1 MAEGNDE
8 DKTEEASAKK
18 LDDARKRGEVAKTP
32 DLPQVFALIGTC
44 AIIAMYGESIC
55 RSLIESLLPFVAMPH
70 ALVRNLDNGG
80 GVEIARHIILIVL
93 PVVALV
99 MAGAFVLGVAGN
111 LLQTGLLFSTESLK
125 PSFEKLDPIKG
136 LNRLFGIDAL
146 VQFLKTFVKV
156 LVTGWICWVVL
167 KPRLMDI
174 PMLAGGSP
182 VLIFPYVRDALI
194 VMTMAVCI
202 FLFVGAGLDFLWQK
216 FRFAQKMKMSRTEQ
230 KDEYKQAEGD
240 PHVKARLRQIRM
252 EKGRQR
258 MMANVS
264 TATVVVTN
272 PTHYAVALRYDAED
286 TPAPMCV
293 AKGVDAV
300 ALRIREEAAKHEI
313 MIVEDP
319 PLARALYAA
328 VDLDEIIPEEHFVA
342 VAKLIGFVM
351 ARKKR
356 GF

>member
-1 MAEGNDE
+1 MAEGSDE

-18 LDDARKRGEVAKTP
+18 LEDARRRGEVAKTP
-32 DLPQVFALIGTC
+32 DLPQVLALIGTC
-44 AIIAMYGESIC
+44 AVIAIYGESIC

-70 ALVRNLDNGG
+70 ALVKNLDNGG
-80 GVEIARHIILIVL
+80 GVDIARHVILIVL
-93 PVVALV
+93 PVVGLA
-99 MAGAFVLGVAGN
+99 MAGAFVLGIAGN
-111 LLQTGLLFSTESLK
+111 LLQTGLMFSTESLK
-125 PSFEKLDPIKG
+125 PTFDKLDPIKG
-136 LNRLFGIDAL
+136 FNRLFGIDAL

-156 LVTGWICWVVL
+156 IVTGWIVWAVL
-167 KPRLMDI
+167 KPKLMDI

-182 VLIFPYVRDALI
+182 VLIFPYARDVLI
-194 VMTMAVCI
+194 VLTAAVCV
-202 FLFVGAGLDFLWQK
+202 FLALGAGLDFLWQK
-216 FRFAQKMKMSRTEQ
+216 YRFAQKMKMSRTEQ
-230 KDEYKQAEGD
+230 KDEYKQTEGD

-258 MMANVS
+258 MMANVA

-300 ALRIREEAAKHEI
+300 ALRIREEAAKHDI

-328 VDLDEIIPEEHFVA
+328 VDLDEIIPEDHFVA